1 MGVVRRRGTIRV
13 YKENKKVRVK
23 VRQREKIKGKVD
35 ELIIY
40 KCKGTDR
47 EIKKRDDKSVQRK
60 QEGYGKS

>member
-1 MGVVRRRGTIRV
+1 M

-60 QEGYGKS
+60 QEGKGKS

>member
-1 MGVVRRRGTIRV
+1 V

-40 KCKGTDR
+40 KRKGRDR

-60 QEGYGKS
+60 QEGYGKSLAKGKN

>member
-1 MGVVRRRGTIRV
+1 M

-23 VRQREKIKGKVD
+23 VWQRETIKGKVD

-40 KCKGTDR
+40 KRKGRDR